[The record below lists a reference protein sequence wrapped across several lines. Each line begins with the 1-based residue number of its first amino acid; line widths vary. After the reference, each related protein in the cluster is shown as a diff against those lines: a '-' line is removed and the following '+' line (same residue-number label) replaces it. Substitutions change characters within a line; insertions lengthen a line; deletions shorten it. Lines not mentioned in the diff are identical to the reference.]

1 MTCRCRPGGCTCAGS
16 EFAQEAQAR
25 MLKIRIRL
33 LSRLLC
39 EYMADHGDR
48 TEEALNGAPNAGCV
62 CVLCDRAREALK

>member
-1 MTCRCRPGGCTCAGS
+1 
-16 EFAQEAQAR
+16 